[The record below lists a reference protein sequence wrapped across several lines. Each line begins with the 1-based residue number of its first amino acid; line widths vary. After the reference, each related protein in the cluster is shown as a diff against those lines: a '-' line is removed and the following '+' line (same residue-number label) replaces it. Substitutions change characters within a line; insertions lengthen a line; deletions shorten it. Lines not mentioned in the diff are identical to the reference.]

1 MHLFGTLAT
10 VQGTTVRVAVW
21 SALALALAAASC
33 SSSASTGH
41 SSSTTLSRPADSAR
55 KQFLALAARSR
66 SATWKEEGSLTR
78 RFTDRRKAPTAR
90 FGLTQVQRPPD
101 TLVLSGGTLTG
112 QLEGKSVN
120 CSAVKDTKLCAPSGA
135 APSYE
140 DQRVKDISS
149 LITITDPDEGWYH
162 VAATHPGTR
171 IVGETAQCFTLKLTD
186 PKKLAVFA
194 LATEYCYAR
203 DGVPLRTTTTR
214 ASSVDEQLPTKV
226 TRKVTINDFNALINK
241 YRGEGS
247 TPRREPDRR
256 GA

>member
-1 MHLFGTLAT
+1 MRPRMLFDTLAI
-10 VQGTTVRVAVW
+10 VQGTPARIAAW
-21 SALALALAAASC
+21 SALALVLAVASC
-33 SSSASTGH
+33 SSSGGTRH
-41 SSSTTLSRPADSAR
+41 SSSTSRPADSAR
-55 KQFLALAARSR
+55 KQFLALDARSR

-78 RFTDRRKAPTAR
+78 RFTDRRKKRTAR
-90 FGLTQVQRPPD
+90 FGVTQVQRPPD

-140 DQRVKDISS
+140 DQRVKDLTN

-162 VAATHPGTR
+162 IAATHPGTR
-171 IVGETAQCFTLKLTD
+171 IVGEAAQCFTLKLTD

-194 LATEYCYAR
+194 LSTEYCYAR
-203 DGVPLRTTTTR
+203 DGVPLRTTTNR
-214 ASSVDEQLPTKV
+214 AGSVDVQLPTKV
-226 TRKVTINDFNALINK
+226 TRKVTINDFNALINQ

-247 TPRREPDRR
+247 TPRP
-256 GA
+256 